1 MRNKIRE
8 CMEDLMQNN
17 CVCNYVIVQNENETY
32 MENIHALDVYMKSF
46 EMSKN
51 GNVECYMAVLGKE
64 NKAVSPI
71 FTVIDGVVKLSNC
84 IIRL

>member
-17 CVCNYVIVQNENETY
+17 CVCNYVIIQNENETY

>member
-1 MRNKIRE
+1 MKNKLIE
-8 CMEDLMQNN
+8 CMNDLMQNN
-17 CVCNYVIVQNENETY
+17 CVCNYVIVQNGNEIY
-32 MENIHALDVYMKSF
+32 VENIYALDVYMKSF

-64 NKAVSPI
+64 NKAVRPV

-84 IIRL
+84 IIKG

>member
-32 MENIHALDVYMKSF
+32 MENIHALDVYMQSF

>member
-1 MRNKIRE
+1 MRNKIKE
-8 CMEDLMQNN
+8 CMNDLMQNN
-17 CVCNYVIVQNENETY
+17 CVCNYVIVQNGNEIY
-32 MENIHALDVYMKSF
+32 VENIYALDVYMKSF

-71 FTVIDGVVKLSNC
+71 FTVINGVVKLSNC
-84 IIRL
+84 IIK